1 MGYFHSAS
9 FRGRLHTAG
18 LFFMP
23 FDTYHV
29 GNSVVEDPEEADE
42 MEYTLFARLRGM
54 KRRDNMVLKPGKY
67 IVAVY
72 GDNWCGR
79 C

>member
-1 MGYFHSAS
+1 
-9 FRGRLHTAG
+9 
-18 LFFMP
+18 MP